1 MKETVALIAS
11 IFEDF
16 NLNFCLDFPAVAA
29 TLKHNSN
36 IAS

>member
-11 IFEDF
+11 VFEDV
-16 NLNFCLDFPAVAA
+16 NLNFCLDFPAIAA